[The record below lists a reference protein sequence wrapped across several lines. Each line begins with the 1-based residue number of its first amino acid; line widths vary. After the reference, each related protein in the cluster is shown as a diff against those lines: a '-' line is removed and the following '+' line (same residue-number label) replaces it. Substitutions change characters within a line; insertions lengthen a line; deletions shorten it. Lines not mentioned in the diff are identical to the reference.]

1 MKARLIAKAK
11 EVRDEGDIV
20 EIVIWQVPVPVAPCH
35 HDCKYRLFFGQ
46 PAERLSASTTS
57 AAKGTT
63 AIRRMAK
70 AFTGLSLWISSWLTF
85 RSSSNFGANP

>member
-11 EVRDEGDIV
+11 EVRDNGDIV

-46 PAERLSASTTS
+46 PGREVVRLDNERG
-57 AAKGTT
+57 KGDHCHTPDGESVY
-63 AIRRMAK
+63 R
-70 AFTGLSLWISSWLTF
+70 FESLDQLLADFQKLVELWS
-85 RSSSNFGANP
+85 